1 MFKKVSIATIFLGFV
16 LPSSFAMKFDFF
28 KFIGLKKINRTQS
41 DLLPISETEKNLL
54 EEKQNALKKMKKYFY
69 DCRGGVE
76 YSAGSKDVVLISSGA
91 VGMNSFGG
99 SKVVPGITEINSFK
113 KKSLLKDFCSNVHS
127 KTMGLYMISWPKK
140 QEWQEAN
147 ESSVENLI
155 DYLKLFKEAGATV
168 VGVMLDVSMFQSCAF
183 CKKRMVYNN
192 QKNEKHEFIFTGI
205 NENEK
210 LFNDP
215 KNKRKSLGFLFKPC
229 SLQNFTQ
236 MLEKRLKEEDISV
249 PIFVS
254 SDEVMKSILKFV

>member
-1 MFKKVSIATIFLGFV
+1 MVLLGFV
-16 LPSSFAMKFDFF
+16 LPNSYAMKFDFF
-28 KFIGLKKINRTQS
+28 KFIGLKKVSRTQS
-41 DLLPISETEKNLL
+41 DLLPVSETEKKLL
-54 EEKQNALKKMKKYFY
+54 EEKQESFKKMQDYFF
-69 DCRGGVE
+69 DCGGGVE

-91 VGMNSFGG
+91 VGMNKFSGT
-99 SKVVPGITEINSFK
+99 KVVPGIIEINSFK
-113 KKSLLKDFCSNVHS
+113 KKSPLRDFCSNVHS
-127 KTMGLYMISWPKK
+127 KTMGLYMISWPGMQGEETAK
-140 QEWQEAN
+140 E
-147 ESSVENLI
+147 SVEHLI
-155 DYLKLFKEAGATV
+155 DYLKLFKDSGAIVKGV
-168 VGVMLDVSMFQSCAF
+168 VLDMSMFQSCNL

-192 QKNEKHEFIFTGI
+192 QKNDNNTFIFTGI

-236 MLEKRLKEEDISV
+236 MLEKRLKEESIPT